1 MLNKLLR
8 VVKENLCFTPGSI
21 FREKLLYNLI
31 LNMPTICKKDTCRNP
46 AVYGFVFR
54 KPLFCSDHREDGSTN
69 TRMLEPGLQADQLLK
84 ECTQCSSKNVLSRFK
99 WYCKHCYIKLY
110 PLDPLSLQTVYKSK
124 DTVIQKFIDSKFD
137 GFVHKDGFS
146 QIQINGITLKVVFNK
161 QNVST
166 HDEKNI
172 VIKFNPNKYENGKNP
187 MLYTRLPDLEKEIS
201 RQFERI
207 IRLRELVVPL

>member
-1 MLNKLLR
+1 MLNKLLH
-8 VVKENLCFTPGSI
+8 VVKENLYFTPGSI
-21 FREKLLYNLI
+21 FRGKILYNLI

-46 AVYGFVFR
+46 AVYGFCFR

-69 TRMLEPGLQADQLLK
+69 TRMLEPGLQAHQLLK
-84 ECTQCSSKNVLSRFK
+84 ECTQCSSKIVLSRFK
-99 WYCKHCYIKLY
+99 GYCKHCYIKLY

-146 QIQINGITLKVVFNK
+146 QIQINGITLKVVFYNPI
-161 QNVST
+161 VST
-166 HDEKNI
+166 DDEKNI

-201 RQFERI
+201 RQIERI
-207 IRLRELVVPL
+207 IRLRELV